1 MTQEEAKKQANEL
14 KKRLKSA
21 TGEEIV
27 AIVGEVTSEMQLSQF
42 RKPVV
47 KYKAEAVLH
56 NKKPQVNATT
66 RATYVAFVTVAKS
79 CATGNSHMLAKISA
93 FEKAYLSNAKN

>member
-27 AIVGEVTSEMQLSQF
+27 TIVGEVTSEMQLSQF

-56 NKKPQVNATT
+56 NKKPQVNGTT
-66 RATYVAFVTVAKS
+66 RAAYVAFVTVAKS
-79 CATGNSHMLAKISA
+79 CAAGNSHMLAKISA